1 VTERRSLRHLLIGL
15 LCLAWMLPGLIGHEP
30 WKPDEAYTFGVVHE
44 ILQGG
49 SWIIPQ
55 LAGEPFVEKPPL
67 FYLSAALS
75 AQLFSPLLPPHD
87 GARLVVALWIGLSLL
102 FTALAAHELHGE
114 RKGLIA
120 ALLLLGSLGLI
131 VRSHQ
136 LIADTAAFAGFAIA
150 SFGIALM
157 PRRPWWGGF
166 WLGGGI
172 GVVFLSVGLFEA
184 AMPAVVSALL
194 VALHRHWR
202 STSSVSAL
210 GMAVLFALPWL
221 LLWPVLLYQ
230 ENPVLFGAW
239 LAHELPR
246 LPEAG
251 GSVLSSLLHY
261 LSILPWYAFPAWPVA
276 LWALWRA
283 HRRGDLLAP
292 GIVMPLAGLLVC
304 LAMLALA
311 GQARELYALPLLIP
325 VALLATPGVDT
336 LRRGAGNLWLWF
348 SIMTFTFFIVVG
360 WFYWS
365 ALELGL
371 PAKLHS
377 HLHTIRPGYDF
388 GFRAL
393 PFLLGLGYT
402 GAWFLLLVRLQRVVE
417 RPVVVWAAG
426 LTAMWALLT
435 TLFIGWIDTAKSY
448 RSTVENMVRALPA
461 SYRCIAADEVGEAQ
475 RALVHYY
482 AGIRLR
488 RLATDPRAESCDLL
502 LSQGAP
508 LLERPLPPDWTLI
521 WEGHRPGDK
530 DERLRLYRLNAPR
543 KS

>member
-1 VTERRSLRHLLIGL
+1 
-15 LCLAWMLPGLIGHEP
+15 MLPGLIGHEP
-30 WKPDEAYTFGVVHE
+30 WKPDEAYTFGVVYE

-49 SWIIPQ
+49 SWVIPQ
-55 LAGEPFVEKPPL
+55 LAGEPFIDKPPL

-75 AQLFSPLLPPHD
+75 AQLFSPLLPLHD

-136 LIADTAAFAGFAIA
+136 LIADTAAFAGFAITC
-150 SFGIALM
+150 FGIALI
-157 PRRPWWGGF
+157 PRRPWCGGA
-166 WLGGGI
+166 WLGSGI
-172 GVVFLSVGLFEA
+172 GVIFLSLGLLEA
-184 AMPAVVSALL
+184 AMPAILGVVL
-194 VALHRHWR
+194 VLLHRHWR
-202 STSSVSAL
+202 SGTSISAL
-210 GMAVLFALPWL
+210 GMALLFALPWL
-221 LLWPVLLYQ
+221 LIWPLLLHQ
-230 ENPVLFGAW
+230 QNPVLFSAW
-239 LAHELPR
+239 LTHELPQWQR
-246 LPEAG
+246 SE
-251 GSVLSSLLHY
+251 GSVFSNLLHY

-276 LWALWRA
+276 LWAMWRA
-283 HRRGDLLAP
+283 YRRHDFTSP
-292 GIVMPLAGLLVC
+292 GMMLPLSGLLVC
-304 LAMLALA
+304 LTMLAIA

-325 VALLATPGVDT
+325 IALLATPGVDT

-348 SIMTFTFFIVVG
+348 SIMTFTFFIFVG

-365 ALELGL
+365 ALELGM
-371 PAKLHS
+371 PAKLHG

-388 GFRAL
+388 GFRVL

-402 GAWFLLLVRLQRVVE
+402 GAWFLLLVRLQRAAE

-448 RSTVENMVRALPA
+448 RATVENMVRVLPA
-461 SYRCIAADEVGEAQ
+461 GYRCMAADEVGEGQ

-508 LLERPLPPDWTLI
+508 LLERPLPPEWTLI

-530 DERLRLYRLNAPR
+530 DERLRLYRLDTPR
-543 KS
+543 KP